1 MTMNSSMSYTDPGA
15 ILGRTFLRI
24 GQVVLVLF
32 ALVSGYMVYL
42 GSEGLF
48 SDWEIEIEEDLLWL
62 FPSLSPE
69 DWISYFFV
77 GLGLKCLFWFG
88 ILAWL
93 ERKI

>member
-1 MTMNSSMSYTDPGA
+1 MNSSISYTDPGA
-15 ILGRTFLRI
+15 ILGRAFLRI
-24 GQVVLVLF
+24 GQVILALF
-32 ALVSGYMVYL
+32 ALGSGYMVYL

-62 FPSLSPE
+62 FPFVSPE
-69 DWISYFFV
+69 DWVSYFFV
-77 GLGLKCLFWFG
+77 GLGLKCLFWVG

>member
-1 MTMNSSMSYTDPGA
+1 MNSSMSYTDPGA
-15 ILGRTFLRI
+15 ILGRAFLRI

-42 GSEGLF
+42 GSEGFF
-48 SDWEIEIEEDLLWL
+48 SDWEIEIEEDLGWL
-62 FPSLSPE
+62 FPSLSPQ

-77 GLGLKCLFWFG
+77 GLGLNCLLWFG

-93 ERKI
+93 ERRI

>member
-1 MTMNSSMSYTDPGA
+1 MNTSMTYTDPGA
-15 ILGRTFLRI
+15 ILGKAFLRI
-24 GQVVLVLF
+24 GQMMLVLL
-32 ALVSGYMVYL
+32 ALACGYMAYL

-48 SDWEIEIEEDLLWL
+48 SDWEIEIEEDLGWL

-77 GLGLKCLFWFG
+77 GLGLKCLLWFG

>member
-1 MTMNSSMSYTDPGA
+1 MNSSMTYTDPGA
-15 ILGRTFLRI
+15 ILGRAFLRI
-24 GQVVLVLF
+24 GQVMLVLF
-32 ALVSGYMVYL
+32 ALASGYMVYL

-48 SDWEIEIEEDLLWL
+48 SDWEIEEDLLRL

-69 DWISYFFV
+69 DWITYFFV